1 MTQLRLH
8 IWGDPCV
15 LATAIMRSLTSQVL
29 ALLSR
34 TWLHDRLDAGDR
46 LNGLTD
52 RKLPWKDVVFAPS
65 AACAI
70 TAE

>member
-1 MTQLRLH
+1 ML
-8 IWGDPCV
+8 
-15 LATAIMRSLTSQVL
+15 QVL

-34 TWLHDRLDAGDR
+34 TWLHDRLDVGDR
-46 LNGLTD
+46 LNELAD
-52 RKLPWKDVVFAPS
+52 RNLPWKDVVFAPS

>member
-1 MTQLRLH
+1 MTQLRLQ

-15 LATAIMRSLTSQVL
+15 LATATMRSLMSQVL

-34 TWLHDRLDAGDR
+34 TWLHDRLAVGDR
-46 LNGLTD
+46 PDGLAD